1 MQIAKELKLKRL
13 EYKIDRSIHTTLF
26 KHFFD
31 GIKWIDAVDGDA
43 MEELKTR
50 VFDLLNHKN
59 ETKKEPTE
67 RPPVHA
73 NSNIESLMKR
83 IYFELELGK
92 TEDANRLIDKV
103 FDLDIEHVD
112 AWVAKLL
119 ISLKMSN
126 LDALFERIEHA
137 DIRVIEGLE
146 KNKAI
151 FALHKLDHSHPVIAK
166 MEDRKK
172 ELKRQREEELKRQKE
187 EELKREREEK
197 LKREREEKLK
207 REREEKLKRER
218 EEKLKRER
226 ERKLLQSIKE
236 VRVGNADEKYT
247 FPVGEK
253 DREQATIEGGYWIAT
268 TQTTYEQWYEV
279 RKWAEAN
286 GYVFQN
292 KGREGSNGN
301 TGKAPTESKKHEPVT
316 TITWRDAIVW
326 TNALS
331 EIMGF
336 ELVYRTKEGNII
348 RNSNANIVDSA
359 VQNDTNGFRLPTMYE
374 WEMAAR
380 WRNESGD
387 GSIMAGGRYWTPGQ
401 FASGAIKKA
410 KNNKETKRVA
420 WYSSNSRFKTH
431 PAGEKT
437 PNDLGL
443 YDMSGNV
450 WEWTYTASGSYR
462 FIRGGSYYSYT
473 DFLRV
478 GYVYYSYPGSASGRG
493 FRLLRGQ

>member
-316 TITWRDAIVW
+316 TISWRDAIVW

-336 ELVYRTKEGNII
+336 EPVYRTKEGNII
-348 RNSNANIVDSA
+348 KDSRDSNKRVVDAA
-359 VQNDTNGFRLPTMYE
+359 VQTSNNGYRLPTTYE

-410 KNNKETKRVA
+410 KNNEETKRVA
-420 WYSSNSRFKTH
+420 WYSSNFRNKTH

-450 WEWTYTASGSYR
+450 WEWIYDWHPLFVGSFR
-462 FIRGGSYYSYT
+462 IVRGGSYGFSDSNPNST
-473 DFLRV
+473 SCN
-478 GYVYYSYPGSASGRG
+478 GG